1 MHLRCTCIFSWHI
14 DFIVHVYSL
23 CPCPCRFSSSIAKSA
38 IELAYAIFVNER
50 DYPAEARRAAA
61 ERVCLPLMRQCS
73 EGALKDFF
81 AEHIC
86 QIMSMVDEK
95 LVKVSSGVCG
105 WMGCGCEGILHG
117 LWCANVFHRI
127 CYCCLA
133 VYTQNTLESQ
143 LVSKLCSFQFLE
155 VLFSR
160 LSLALVGSMDSKI
173 NQQYCKG
180 DPKTGK
186 ELTQAV
192 TKCVAFFFDQST
204 SNKWFLY
211 YAWPSSVH

>member
-1 MHLRCTCIFSWHI
+1 MCVGGWVCVGGWGVGVR
-14 DFIVHVYSL
+14 VY
-23 CPCPCRFSSSIAKSA
+23 C
-38 IELAYAIFVNER
+38 
-50 DYPAEARRAAA
+50 
-61 ERVCLPLMRQCS
+61 M
-73 EGALKDFF
+73 
-81 AEHIC
+81 
-86 QIMSMVDEK
+86 
-95 LVKVSSGVCG
+95 VCG
-105 WMGCGCEGILHG
+105 VRMS
-117 LWCANVFHRI
+117 FHRI

-160 LSLALVGSMDSKI
+160 LSLALVGSMDSRI

-192 TKCVAFFFDQST
+192 TKCVAFF
-204 SNKWFLY
+204 
-211 YAWPSSVH
+211 